1 MDCHDWLRQGSCGVF
16 SKGIR
21 ELVKEP
27 WVRILGE
34 LKMSGGLPV
43 PELCRRL
50 GGSYMGM
57 KDQCEALRKM
67 GYIETWRVPRTG
79 VGRPEIMYRL
89 AAKADGL
96 FPEAGCALSLGLLES
111 ARQLFGD
118 AAPERM
124 LRHYF
129 LGLRDD
135 WRPRLARAKSL
146 VEKAT
151 LLSSLREKIGCFCRC
166 QYDPKSGFRIEE
178 YHHPLLPVFER
189 FPTAVIMEVRMLEE
203 LLGTRVVRREVPGG
217 RGGPARVDYE
227 VATLGVRE

>member
-1 MDCHDWLRQGSCGVF
+1 MF

-27 WVRILGE
+27 WVKILHE
-34 LKMSGGLPV
+34 LKVSGGLPV

-57 KDQCEALRKM
+57 KEHCEALKKK
-67 GYIETWRVPRTG
+67 GYVETWRVPRTG

-89 AAKADGL
+89 APRADSL
-96 FPEAGCALSLGLLES
+96 FPDAGRELSLGLLES
-111 ARQLFGD
+111 ARQLFGE
-118 AAPERM
+118 AAPERL

-129 LGLRDD
+129 TTLRDE
-135 WRPRLARAKSL
+135 WLPRLSRAKSL

-151 LLSSLREKIGCFCRC
+151 LLSAQREKIGCFCRC
-166 QYDPKSGFRIEE
+166 KYDPKTGFRIEE
-178 YHHPLLPVFER
+178 YHHPLMPVFER
-189 FPTAVIMEVRMLEE
+189 YPSAVLMEIRMLEE

-217 RGGPARVDYE
+217 RAGPARVDYE